1 MDSRYPIHEVFAS
14 IQGEGLFVG
23 QPQVFVRVD
32 GCPLRCR
39 WCDTPQTWGLPS
51 DSKQGTDWSAD
62 PVRSWCTAQEVAER
76 VRELDPLGRRSVSL
90 TGGEPLMWPGL
101 VEQLRKLLPGARLH
115 LETAGAFPRTL
126 ERLLDQ
132 VDHVSADLKLPGDM
146 QTPVPLQSA
155 LRDFEEAP
163 RDAVQ
168 WRLARR
174 AVLALLADRDAC
186 LKLVVAAGPEAQ
198 DYSEL
203 LDDVRELAADLP
215 LYLQS
220 VTPLRDVQAADSK
233 TLDLLVEMAQSRG
246 LSTRVLPQ
254 VHALLGLR

>member
-1 MDSRYPIHEVFAS
+1 MFAR
-14 IQGEGLFVG
+14 I
-23 QPQVFVRVD
+23 
-32 GCPLRCR
+32 
-39 WCDTPQTWGLPS
+39 
-51 DSKQGTDWSAD
+51 
-62 PVRSWCTAQEVAER
+62 
-76 VRELDPLGRRSVSL
+76 
-90 TGGEPLMWPGL
+90 
-101 VEQLRKLLPGARLH
+101 
-115 LETAGAFPRTL
+115 AG
-126 ERLLDQ
+126 
-132 VDHVSADLKLPGDM
+132 SY
-146 QTPVPLQSA
+146 
-155 LRDFEEAP
+155 
-163 RDAVQ
+163 
-168 WRLARR
+168 
-174 AVLALLADRDAC
+174 C